1 MGTLILSEQEVHE
14 HLPMGQCI
22 EAMSQAL
29 VARARGEVYA
39 PLRSVVRAP
48 ESAGMLGLMPCH
60 RHGAKPVYA
69 LKAVCIFPQ
78 NPRLGLD
85 AHQGTVT
92 LFDGDTG
99 VPTAILNASALTSI
113 RTAAV
118 TAVATRAL
126 ARDDA
131 EELELAVIGSGVQA
145 LAHVRALLAVRRFTR
160 VRVYSPTAEHAHRLA
175 QQTAAELAGGAQV
188 TVSGSAEDALRD
200 AAVVVTA
207 TNSRTPVLRREWLAL
222 GAHVNAIGASIPQA
236 RELDSATIAA
246 AELFVD
252 SRESATHE
260 AGDYQLALTEEA
272 IAGPQH
278 IRAELG
284 EVLLGSR
291 PGRSDAQA
299 LTVFR
304 SLGLAVEDLAAAEL
318 AVDNA
323 RRAGAGVEV
332 AL

>member
-14 HLPMGQCI
+14 YLPMAQCI
-22 EAMSQAL
+22 EAMSEAL
-29 VARARGEVYA
+29 VARARGEVFA

-48 ESAGMLGLMPCH
+48 DSAGMLGLMPCH
-60 RHGAKPVYA
+60 RHGAQPVYA

-78 NPRLGLD
+78 NPAVGLD

-99 VPTAILNASALTSI
+99 VPTAILNGSALTSI

-126 ARDDA
+126 ARQDA
-131 EELELAVIGSGVQA
+131 QELAIIGSGVQA
-145 LAHVRALLAVRRFTR
+145 LAHVRALAAVRRFTR
-160 VRVYSPTAEHAHRLA
+160 VRVYSLAAEHARRFA
-175 QQTAAELAGGAQV
+175 EQTTAELSGAV
-188 TVSGSAEDALRD
+188 EVAVAASAQEAVRD

-207 TNSRTPVLRREWLAL
+207 TNSRAPVLRREWLAS
-222 GAHVNAIGASIPQA
+222 GAHVNAIGASVPQA

-252 SRESATHE
+252 SRESTTHE
-260 AGDYQLALTEEA
+260 AGDYQLAVAEGV
-272 IAGPQH
+272 IAGPGH

-284 EVLLGSR
+284 EVLLGSH
-291 PGRSDAQA
+291 PGRSAAGA

-318 AVDNA
+318 AVSNA
-323 RRAGAGVEV
+323 RHAGAGIEV
-332 AL
+332 TL